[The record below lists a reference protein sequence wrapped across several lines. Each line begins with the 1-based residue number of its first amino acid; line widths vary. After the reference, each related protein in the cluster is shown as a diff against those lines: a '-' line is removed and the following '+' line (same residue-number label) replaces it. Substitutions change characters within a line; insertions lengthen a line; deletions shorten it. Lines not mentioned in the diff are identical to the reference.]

1 MAVPSFVMVIPVL
14 AASDLMALPS
24 RCVTRDVLARIV
36 TFLPPVAIDG
46 FRQGLAWH
54 LRRDGDLVVWHVA
67 DGMLAFAQ

>member
-14 AASDLMALPS
+14 AASDLMALLPS

-46 FRQGLAWH
+46 FRLG
-54 LRRDGDLVVWHVA
+54 VA
-67 DGMLAFAQ
+67 